1 MRYQNLASIALAALS
16 ASTSVSAVP
25 LKPEENGHC
34 PAGYSPSVYY
44 ITVTAEPTQ
53 VVEPTPSVSS
63 VYSESSESSS
73 TVSTA
78 STTSSTATSST
89 TEEAIPTIGAIETI
103 PAAFFQ
109 ESSSTESTE
118 SPSSTLSIVESAPTQ
133 VAVAQP
139 TTTTTTTEPQ
149 STSTTTA
156 ATANKET
163 TTSDASSSTK
173 SAAATTSGK
182 ATFYGGNLSGGACS
196 FSDYTIP
203 SHLFGTAFSGKA
215 WDNAA
220 ECGACVSVTG
230 PSGNSIKAMI
240 VDECPE
246 CASSDLDLFES
257 AFTELG
263 SASTG
268 ILPVSWT
275 FTPCSITSPLILKN
289 KEGTS
294 AYWFS
299 MQVVNAN
306 EAVASLEVST
316 DNGSTWQKTTRSE
329 YNFFENDSGF
339 GSESVD
345 VRVTGASGS
354 SVVVK
359 NVGVS
364 SGKSVTAVE
373 NL

>member
-1 MRYQNLASIALAALS
+1 MALIFKYAALY
-16 ASTSVSAVP
+16 TDKTNP
-25 LKPEENGHC
+25 LL
-34 PAGYSPSVYY
+34 
-44 ITVTAEPTQ
+44 Q
-53 VVEPTPSVSS
+53 
-63 VYSESSESSS
+63 
-73 TVSTA
+73 
-78 STTSSTATSST
+78 
-89 TEEAIPTIGAIETI
+89 
-103 PAAFFQ
+103 
-109 ESSSTESTE
+109 
-118 SPSSTLSIVESAPTQ
+118 
-133 VAVAQP
+133 
-139 TTTTTTTEPQ
+139 
-149 STSTTTA
+149 
-156 ATANKET
+156 
-163 TTSDASSSTK
+163 
-173 SAAATTSGK
+173 
-182 ATFYGGNLSGGACS
+182 
-196 FSDYTIP
+196 
-203 SHLFGTAFSGKA
+203 
-215 WDNAA
+215 
-220 ECGACVSVTG
+220 
-230 PSGNSIKAMI
+230 I

-268 ILPVSWT
+268 ILPVSWS
-275 FTPCSITSPLILKN
+275 FTPCSITSPLILRN
-289 KEGTS
+289 KEGAS

-345 VRVTGASGS
+345 VRITGASGS

-364 SGKSVTAVE
+364 SGKSITADE

>member
-1 MRYQNLASIALAALS
+1 MRYQSLTSIAIAALS

-25 LKPEENGHC
+25 LKPERNGHC
-34 PAGYSPSVYY
+34 PAGYSPSVSY
-44 ITVTAEPTQ
+44 ITVTVKPTH
-53 VVEPTPSVSS
+53 VVEPASSVPS
-63 VYSESSESSS
+63 VYSESSESTL
-73 TVSTA
+73 TVSNT
-78 STTSSTATSST
+78 STTSSAATPST
-89 TEEAIPTIGAIETI
+89 TEEA
-103 PAAFFQ
+103 
-109 ESSSTESTE
+109 STE
-118 SPSSTLSIVESAPTQ
+118 SPSSTLSIVESAPTE
-133 VAVAQP
+133 VAVIQP
-139 TTTTTTTEPQ
+139 IATTTQ
-149 STSTTTA
+149 SASTTTA

-163 TTSDASSSTK
+163 TASDAPASSTK
-173 SAAATTSGK
+173 STAATTSGK

-203 SHLFGTAFSGKA
+203 SHLFGTAFSGEA

-268 ILPVSWT
+268 ILPVSWS
-275 FTPCSITSPLILKN
+275 FTPCSITSPLILRN
-289 KEGTS
+289 KEGAS

-345 VRVTGASGS
+345 VRITGASGS

-359 NVGVS
+359 NVGIS
-364 SGKSVTAVE
+364 SGKSITADE
-373 NL
+373 NLWF